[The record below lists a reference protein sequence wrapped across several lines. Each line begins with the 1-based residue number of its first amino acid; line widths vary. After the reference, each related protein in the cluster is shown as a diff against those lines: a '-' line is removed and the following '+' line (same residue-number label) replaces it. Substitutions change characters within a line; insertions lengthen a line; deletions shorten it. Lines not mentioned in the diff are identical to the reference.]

1 LVDDLV
7 LATNYTGTILD
18 LRGLKESGRIFIRTN
33 SVTDLLLDDLEKAGS
48 IEYDYGIEIKTV
60 SAPKLTSAGEISFRA
75 SESAQNI
82 TFPVLT
88 EASSLALLKGL
99 EA

>member
-1 LVDDLV
+1 MVDDLV

-48 IEYDYGIEIKTV
+48 IEYDYGIEIQTV

-88 EASSLALLKGL
+88 EASSLVLLKGL
-99 EA
+99 EM